1 MAAVKLIA
9 IAGFVVLIT
18 LLEQTKPVE
27 ARRAKVVHIGPRVR
41 KLIKKVDELKKE
53 LASREQCER
62 KKLFKRTLNIF
73 YS

>member
-27 ARRAKVVHIGPRVR
+27 ARRVKVVQIGPRVR

-62 KKLFKRTLNIF
+62 KNLFKRTLNIF